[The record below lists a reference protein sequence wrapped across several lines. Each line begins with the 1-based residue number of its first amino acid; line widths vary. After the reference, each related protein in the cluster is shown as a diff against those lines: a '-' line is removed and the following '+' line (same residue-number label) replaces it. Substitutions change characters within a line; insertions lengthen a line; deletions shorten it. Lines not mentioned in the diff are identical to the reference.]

1 MRNTGDFEQRV
12 SRSIQ
17 ASIAVKE
24 LLLRSAEV
32 VFIIAKVSERLVD
45 TIDKW

>member
-1 MRNTGDFEQRV
+1 MTGMRDFENRV

-24 LLLRSAEV
+24 LLLKTRKLYRSW
-32 VFIIAKVSERLVD
+32 RR
-45 TIDKW
+45 